1 MEESLLSSNSETG
14 HHNQNAKECLL
25 VMEAECWRGERSRWR
40 RKTDKTGQSLKF
52 RDLTVSLK
60 VVELEQ
66 GAVELWEK
74 GHDQGAVILPAK
86 IWKWD
91 YACVCVCWKQ

>member
-1 MEESLLSSNSETG
+1 M
-14 HHNQNAKECLL
+14 
-25 VMEAECWRGERSRWR
+25 VMEAECWRGERSRRR
-40 RKTDKTGQSLKF
+40 RKTDKTGQAPKF

-91 YACVCVCWKQ
+91 YACVCVLETMTSLLRHGFA